1 MIDVEKSKKLA
12 ELSKKLERAK
22 NKVEQYKKFLE
33 SDIKNGRDT
42 GTNRINLEYANKEY
56 DRIKRA
62 IDRLT

>member
-1 MIDVEKSKKLA
+1 MTDIEKAKKLA
-12 ELSKKLERAK
+12 ELSKELQRAK

-56 DRIKRA
+56 TRVKRE